1 MVLPALSN
9 MAERRRIRRPVER
22 YGFSD
27 ILPTHSSAVD
37 LDASDDGDGIE
48 DSSEDSSSDE
58 NESLTFDD
66 MNDRELENLHDDDA
80 WIFVTK
86 TTDNLPSELPLLDN
100 TNTLDILSKD
110 FLSPMEVVDFLNH
123 FLPDSLLSKLCDW
136 TNLRARIEVARQN
149 ILLL

>member
-1 MVLPALSN
+1 
-9 MAERRRIRRPVER
+9 MAERRRIRCPVER

-66 MNDRELENLHDDDA
+66 MNDRELE
-80 WIFVTK
+80 IFMMM
-86 TTDNLPSELPLLDN
+86 
-100 TNTLDILSKD
+100 TL
-110 FLSPMEVVDFLNH
+110 
-123 FLPDSLLSKLCDW
+123 
-136 TNLRARIEVARQN
+136 RY
-149 ILLL
+149 LLLKLLIIFLLNCLFLITQTH